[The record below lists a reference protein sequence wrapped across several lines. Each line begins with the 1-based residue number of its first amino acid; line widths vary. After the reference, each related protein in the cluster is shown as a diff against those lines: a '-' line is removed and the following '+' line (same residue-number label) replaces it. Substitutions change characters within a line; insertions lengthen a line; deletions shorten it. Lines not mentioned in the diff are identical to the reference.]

1 MKKIKEQIEYGDRPE
16 RMDPNL
22 ERKLRSGQDIY
33 ASNPAM
39 RRGAEDVQRLVSSRF
54 NKVADSLKRVTG
66 IEDLSPNH
74 VKQMLMGEMM
84 SATQQVMSLESRHKE
99 QLKELAKKISFLETG
114 VPEGTYEVVMYL
126 NESQI
131 DTSDFRYKPEDD
143 EDDEEEDEKK
153 PPMEIPS
160 FEIEDL
166 TPEEEFELE
175 RHKRNLVLALIQG
188 SAKKA
193 HYAYQKA
200 RRELDR
206 INPQLYP
213 LYNKIMTINDFF
225 YFTMEQMIEMM
236 SQTGSGIAGKVDTET
251 IQDSGD
257 EEEEGGEEGEGGESK
272 DVITAFGM
280 IFPILVHEV
289 VKGIERF
296 LSQHSLPKSDK
307 LAQRVMGQTDLLRN
321 EPSQL
326 RIGPEIVEV
335 LRMSL
340 PDEMFESGNEELLPW
355 FKIELYKIDAK
366 EFVVDIF
373 GDILDKD
380 EKKQERGK
388 KRLYE
393 IFQRAKQAK
402 AEHESRNSKK
412 NKDDDDDIDYG
423 DYDDGGDDDGGD
435 DGGLDNLLGS
445 LGISR
450 SK

>member
-39 RRGAEDVQRLVSSRF
+39 RKGAEDVQRLVSSRF

-66 IEDLSPNH
+66 IEDLSQNH

-84 SATQQVMSLESRHKE
+84 MATQQVMSIESRHKE
-99 QLKELAKKISFLETG
+99 QLKELAEKISFLETG
-114 VPEGTYEVVMYL
+114 VPKGTYEVVMYL
-126 NESQI
+126 NESPI
-131 DTSDFRYKPEDD
+131 DTSDFRFEPEDD
-143 EDDEEEDEKK
+143 EEEEDEKK
-153 PPMEIPS
+153 PPMKMPS

-175 RHKRNLVLALIQG
+175 KHKRNIVLALIQG

-193 HYAYQKA
+193 HYAYQKFP
-200 RRELDR
+200 RELDR

-213 LYNKIMTINDFF
+213 LYNKIMAINDFF
-225 YFTMEQMIEMM
+225 YFTMEQMIDMM

-257 EEEEGGEEGEGGESK
+257 DEEEGGEGGEGGESR

-289 VKGIERF
+289 VKGIDRF
-296 LSQHSLPKSDK
+296 LSQHSLPKNPK

-326 RIGPEIVEV
+326 RIGPEIVEI

-340 PDEMFESGNEELLPW
+340 PDEFFESGTEEYLPW

-366 EFVVDIF
+366 EFVHMF
-373 GDILDKD
+373 GDILDTN
-380 EKKQERGK
+380 EKKKEKGIK
-388 KRLYE
+388 KLYE

-402 AEHESRNSKK
+402 AENESDDK
-412 NKDDDDDIDYG
+412 DDDDIDYG
-423 DYDDGGDDDGGD
+423 DDDDDDGGDDDGGD
-435 DGGLDNLLGS
+435 GLDNLLGN

-450 SK
+450 SKK

>member
-1 MKKIKEQIEYGDRPE
+1 MKKIKEQIEYGGRPE
-16 RMDPNL
+16 RMDPKL

-39 RRGAEDVQRLVSSRF
+39 RKGAEDVQRLVSSRF
-54 NKVADSLKRVTG
+54 NKVADSLKQVTG
-66 IEDLSPNH
+66 IEDLSSNH

-84 SATQQVMSLESRHKE
+84 RATQQVMSIESRHKE
-99 QLKELAKKISFLETG
+99 QLKTLAKKISFLETG

-126 NESQI
+126 NENPI
-131 DTSDFRYKPEDD
+131 DISDFRFKPEDD
-143 EDDEEEDEKK
+143 EEEDDEKK

-175 RHKRNLVLALIQG
+175 KHKRNIVLALIQG

-193 HYAYQKA
+193 HYAYQKYPK
-200 RRELDR
+200 ELDR

-213 LYNKIMTINDFF
+213 LYNKIMSINDFF

-236 SQTGSGIAGKVDTET
+236 SETGSGVAGKVDTET
-251 IQDSGD
+251 IKDSD
-257 EEEEGGEEGEGGESK
+257 EEGEEGGGQSK
-272 DVITAFGM
+272 DIITANGM

-289 VKGIERF
+289 VKGIDRF
-296 LSQHSLPKSDK
+296 LSQHSLPKNTK

-326 RIGPEIVEV
+326 RIGPEIVEI

-340 PDEMFESGNEELLPW
+340 PDEFFESGTEEYLPW

-366 EFVVDIF
+366 EFVHMF
-373 GDILDKD
+373 GDILDTN
-380 EKKQERGK
+380 EKKKEKGIK
-388 KRLYE
+388 KLYE

-402 AEHESRNSKK
+402 AENESDDK
-412 NKDDDDDIDYG
+412 DDDDIDYG
-423 DYDDGGDDDGGD
+423 DDDDDDGGDDDGGD
-435 DGGLDNLLGS
+435 GLDNLLGN

-450 SK
+450 SKK